1 MKIKVKVVP
10 NSSKAEI
17 IELKENSFKIK
28 VKAAPVKNMA
38 NIELI
43 KIISKY
49 FKVSESEVNIVKGLR
64 KKSKVVEIDN
74 NFKIL

>member
-1 MKIKVKVVP
+1 
-10 NSSKAEI
+10 
-17 IELKENSFKIK
+17 
-28 VKAAPVKNMA
+28 MA

-49 FKVSESEVNIVKGLR
+49 FKVSKSEVNIVKGLR